1 MIVLSVMGAAQKQ
14 PAVIANG
21 SVSGLFPNP
30 YQELIVTMIILAGE
44 CLALWRI
51 RKMTFSKPLAWAYI
65 SILFVGLVIL
75 PLLSLLQN
83 NSLHQPT
90 SSILLYWILIILAH
104 ACFIRLLQKAY
115 FPKKLRS
122 GDVGDLGDVIDEF
135 L

>member
-14 PAVIANG
+14 PAGIANG

-51 RKMTFSKPLAWAYI
+51 RKMPFSKLLAWAYT
-65 SILFVGLVIL
+65 SILFAGLVIL
-75 PLLSLLQN
+75 PLVSLLQN
-83 NSLHQPT
+83 NTLHLPT
-90 SSILLYWILIILAH
+90 TSILLYWILIILAH
-104 ACFIRLLQKAY
+104 VCFIRLLQKAY
-115 FPKKLRS
+115 FPKEPSS
-122 GDVGDLGDVIDEF
+122 GDMGDLGEVIDEF